1 MISVFR
7 GETKLLDVEVIDGK
21 LHSVVYV
28 PWAEVLLD
36 EIRGID
42 RDLGIEYTDQE
53 FYDYLPKRLSGFTW
67 ASVPIDLTI

>member
-1 MISVFR
+1 VFFEER
-7 GETKLLDVEVIDGK
+7 LSYWTWRSSTVV
-21 LHSVVYV
+21 HSVVYV